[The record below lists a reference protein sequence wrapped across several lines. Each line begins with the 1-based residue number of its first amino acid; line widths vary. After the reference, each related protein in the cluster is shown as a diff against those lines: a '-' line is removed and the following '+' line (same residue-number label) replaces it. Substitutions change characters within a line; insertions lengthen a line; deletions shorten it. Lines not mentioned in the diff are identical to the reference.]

1 MISGVWSLLD
11 ATAKPSHSIYLI
23 SYLSRNLLR
32 TSYKGLALGRIGRFE
47 DVACGI
53 HKPHVFPSFLQFL
66 EPVKVLKCSEN
77 SPDFPPDGKYNRM

>member
-1 MISGVWSLLD
+1 MISGVWSLVD

-47 DVACGI
+47 GVACGI
-53 HKPHVFPSFLQFL
+53 CYYCYHKPQVFPSFLLFL

-77 SPDFPPDGKYNRM
+77 SPDFPPF